1 MSIDISQ
8 FHDVFFEE
16 SFEGLDAME
25 SGLLNLDVGAAD
37 VDAVNTIFRAAHSI
51 KGGAGTFGFMDV
63 SKFTHVMETMLDE
76 MRNGEREVST
86 ESTNLLLDAV
96 DVLREML
103 TAVQQ
108 KVETDDERIA
118 DIRQKLE
125 AMMADDVE
133 LPAGGE
139 VSLANHVQNTDLE
152 ADKSNA
158 GWIIDFRP
166 YRHLFQTGN
175 DPVRMFRELAVLG
188 DLSCEVDYNKLP
200 PFSDLEPEDSYLTWR
215 LTLRGDVAESDVME
229 IFEWVDEDCDLV
241 ITQLGAES
249 LQPSAIVEKATST
262 GSENSIDDPEQI
274 EVADAITSASA
285 PVEIEST
292 VAAQAT
298 KTKSIPATAAAAS
311 IRVGTDKVDSL
322 VNMVGELVI
331 TQSMLSQIGENFT
344 HEMLPLLIDGLAQLE
359 RNTRE
364 MQEGIMR
371 IRMLPI
377 SFAFNRFPRLV
388 HDMTDKMG
396 KKVELKLTGEQT
408 ELDKTVM
415 EKIGDP
421 LVHLVRNSLDHGLE
435 TPDVRLAAG
444 KDETGTLQLK
454 AFHQGGNIVIEIH
467 DDGAGL
473 NEEKILGKAI
483 EKGLVNE
490 GDVLSPEKIHEL
502 IFLPGFSTADTV
514 TDVSGRGVGM
524 DVVRKNISSL
534 GGTVEVFSKLREG
547 SVFTIRLPLTLAIMD
562 GQTIR
567 VADENYIIPLI
578 SIIETLEIKAV
589 DMKKVS
595 GQGELYKLRDEYV
608 PIIRLYSVFNLTP
621 KITDLEEGLLV
632 IVEGEGQKIGLF
644 IDDLLGQQQVVI
656 KSLETNYRK
665 VVGVSGATILGDG
678 TVALILDVPGVMAL
692 YRDPSLAKMKLNN
705 DRAA

>member
-25 SGLLNLDVGAAD
+25 SGLLNLSVGAAD
-37 VDAVNTIFRAAHSI
+37 VDAINTIFRAAHSI

-63 SKFTHVMETMLDE
+63 STFTHVMETMLDE
-76 MRNGEREVST
+76 MRNGEREVSA

-108 KVETDDERIA
+108 KVETDDARIA

-125 AMMADDVE
+125 IMMAGELEQQVIEQALTNDGQAAELDV
-133 LPAGGE
+133 
-139 VSLANHVQNTDLE
+139 
-152 ADKSNA
+152 DKSNA
-158 GWIIDFRP
+158 GWRIDFRP
-166 YRHLFQTGN
+166 HRHLFQTGN
-175 DPVRMFRELAVLG
+175 DPVRMIRELALLG
-188 DLSCEVDYNKLP
+188 DLSSEVDDEKLP
-200 PFSDLEPEDSYLTWR
+200 PFSDLEPEDSYLKWI

-229 IFEWVDEDCDLV
+229 IFEWVDDDCDLV
-241 ITQLGAES
+241 ITPLGADTLKTSIIAEEITANSES
-249 LQPSAIVEKATST
+249 EGVIADVDQS
-262 GSENSIDDPEQI
+262 
-274 EVADAITSASA
+274 EVADVIASTSA
-285 PVEIEST
+285 PVEIAST
-292 VAAQAT
+292 IAAQAT
-298 KTKSIPATAAAAS
+298 KAKAPPAAAAAAS

-344 HEMLPLLIDGLAQLE
+344 PEMLPLLIDGLAQLE

-435 TPDVRLAAG
+435 TPEVRLAAG

-473 NEEKILGKAI
+473 NEEKILSKAI

-502 IFLPGFSTADTV
+502 IFLPGFSTADAV

-524 DVVRKNISSL
+524 DVVRKNITSL
-534 GGTVEVFSKLREG
+534 GGSVEVFSKRGEG

-578 SIIETLEIKAV
+578 SIIETLEIKAI
-589 DMKKVS
+589 DMKCVS

-621 KITDLEEGLLV
+621 KTTDLEEGLLV
-632 IVEGEGQKIGLF
+632 IVEGEGQKVGLF

-692 YRDPSLAKMKLNN
+692 YRDPSLAKMLLNN